1 MMRKSNSNKIYT
13 IPLSLSLSRLST
25 LPTREQ
31 HSKFFYSYSYQIP
44 LPTCKQLNHVIWNHQ
59 KDKTQTT
66 KTILPP
72 SNLGK
77 NDKLTPRYFCTS
89 SSFKDCLIYCLNIF
103 QCYCPVKDKT
113 LSKHHKTTEP
123 QIFQTVLIISQTF
136 YLHLNQKGNQDCNSQ
151 SRKAQEKQKDSNRA
165 LQVKENIFQKK
176 NRCT

>member
-1 MMRKSNSNKIYT
+1 MLRKSNSNKIYT
-13 IPLSLSLSRLST
+13 IPLSLSLSLSLSRLST

-59 KDKTQTT
+59 KDKAQTT
-66 KTILPP
+66 KTSLPP
-72 SNLGK
+72 SNVGK

-89 SSFKDCLIYCLNIF
+89 SSFKDCLIYCLNLF

-123 QIFQTVLIISQTF
+123 QIFQTVLIIS
-136 YLHLNQKGNQDCNSQ
+136 
-151 SRKAQEKQKDSNRA
+151 
-165 LQVKENIFQKK
+165 
-176 NRCT
+176 

>member
-1 MMRKSNSNKIYT
+1 MNSRIKKKKKNAEEVQFQQNLYHSSLSLS
-13 IPLSLSLSRLST
+13 LSLSLSRLST

-72 SNLGK
+72 SNVGK

-89 SSFKDCLIYCLNIF
+89 SSFKDCLLYCLNLF
-103 QCYCPVKDKT
+103 QCYCTCERQNPLKT
-113 LSKHHKTTEP
+113 S
-123 QIFQTVLIISQTF
+123 
-136 YLHLNQKGNQDCNSQ
+136 
-151 SRKAQEKQKDSNRA
+151 
-165 LQVKENIFQKK
+165 
-176 NRCT
+176 

>member
-1 MMRKSNSNKIYT
+1 MYTASSSHPTIQWIQELKKIY
-13 IPLSLSLSRLST
+13 IYAEEVQFQQNLYHSSLSLSRLST

-72 SNLGK
+72 SNVGK

-123 QIFQTVLIISQTF
+123 QIFQTVLIIS
-136 YLHLNQKGNQDCNSQ
+136 
-151 SRKAQEKQKDSNRA
+151 
-165 LQVKENIFQKK
+165 
-176 NRCT
+176 